1 MLTQTK
7 NKFII
12 VISWDWLV
20 LRGIIEE
27 AGLSNHLVKERRD
40 YIKKRLIADGS
51 IKVSELS
58 SFFGVSSETIRKDLI
73 CLEREG
79 VAKKEYGGAVAL
91 RDAFEPS
98 FKIKSVTHLEEKTR
112 IANEALKR
120 IESGMSLILDAGSTV
135 FALAKALAIRKDI
148 TVFTNGF
155 KAAQVLDEYGIT
167 TYVLG
172 GRIRTNSNAI
182 VGNWAIRNLQEIKVD
197 LAVLGVS
204 GFAGREGPCVE
215 GFSEAAIKTAM
226 IESSRRAIVLG
237 DASKAKKQALVEFAK
252 WKDIDEL
259 ITDSK
264 IEPGVLEKIR
274 QQTAVTA
281 V

>member
-1 MLTQTK
+1 
-7 NKFII
+7 
-12 VISWDWLV
+12 LV
-20 LRGIIEE
+20 Q
-27 AGLSNHLVKERRD
+27 ERRD

-58 SFFGVSSETIRKDLI
+58 SFFNVSTETIRKDLI
-73 CLEREG
+73 CLEQDG

-91 RDAFEPS
+91 QNAFEPS
-98 FKIKSVTHLEEKTR
+98 FKLKAVTHLEEKTR

-135 FALAKALAIRKDI
+135 FALAKALAIRRDI

-155 KAAQVLDEYGIT
+155 NTAQVLDEYGIT

-182 VGNWAIRNLQEIKVD
+182 VGNWALRNLQEIKVD
-197 LAVLGVS
+197 LAILGTS
-204 GFAGREGPCVE
+204 GFAGRQGPCVE
-215 GFSEAAIKTAM
+215 GFSEAALKTAM
-226 IESSRRAIVLG
+226 IESGSKVIVLG
-237 DASKAKKQALVEFAK
+237 DASKAKKQAVVEFAK
-252 WKDIDEL
+252 WKDVDEL
-259 ITDSK
+259 ITDSR
-264 IEPGVLEKIR
+264 IEQDTLDMIR
-274 QQTAVTA
+274 KQTSVTI

>member
-1 MLTQTK
+1 M
-7 NKFII
+7 
-12 VISWDWLV
+12 
-20 LRGIIEE
+20 
-27 AGLSNHLVKERRD
+27 SNHLVQERRD

-51 IKVSELS
+51 IKVSDLS
-58 SFFGVSSETIRKDLI
+58 SFFDVSTETIRKDLI
-73 CLEREG
+73 CLEQEG

-98 FKIKSVTHLEEKTR
+98 FKLKAVTHLEEKTR

-135 FALAKALAIRKDI
+135 FTLAKALAIRSDI

-155 KAAQVLDEYGIT
+155 NTAQVLDEYGIT

-182 VGNWAIRNLQEIKVD
+182 VGNWALRNLQEIKVD
-197 LAVLGVS
+197 LAILGTS
-204 GFAGREGPCVE
+204 GFAGRRGPCVE
-215 GFSEAAIKTAM
+215 GFSEAALKTAM
-226 IESSRRAIVLG
+226 IESGSKVIVLS
-237 DASKAKKQALVEFAK
+237 DSSKAKKQAVVEFAK
-252 WKDIDEL
+252 WKDVDEL
-259 ITDSK
+259 ITDVG
-264 IEPGVLEKIR
+264 IEQETLDMIR
-274 QQTAVTA
+274 EQTNVTI

>member
-1 MLTQTK
+1 MTQTK

-20 LRGIIEE
+20 LRGMVKE
-27 AGLSNHLVKERRD
+27 AGLSNHLVQERRD

-58 SFFGVSSETIRKDLI
+58 SFFDVSTETIRKDLI
-73 CLEREG
+73 CLERQG

-91 RDAFEPS
+91 REAFEPS
-98 FKIKSVTHLEEKTR
+98 FKLKAVTHLEEKTS
-112 IANEALKR
+112 IANEALGR

-135 FALAKALAIRKDI
+135 FTLAKALAIRKDI

-172 GRIRTNSNAI
+172 GRIRSNSNSI
-182 VGNWAIRNLQEIKVD
+182 VGNWALRNLQEIKVD
-197 LAVLGVS
+197 LVVLGVS
-204 GFAGREGPCVE
+204 GFAGRDGPCVE

-226 IESSRRAIVLG
+226 IESGSRAIVLG

-252 WKDIDEL
+252 WKDVDEL
-259 ITDSK
+259 ITDSR
-264 IEPGVLEKIR
+264 IEQDILDRIR
-274 QQTAVTA
+274 QQTTVT
-281 V
+281 VV